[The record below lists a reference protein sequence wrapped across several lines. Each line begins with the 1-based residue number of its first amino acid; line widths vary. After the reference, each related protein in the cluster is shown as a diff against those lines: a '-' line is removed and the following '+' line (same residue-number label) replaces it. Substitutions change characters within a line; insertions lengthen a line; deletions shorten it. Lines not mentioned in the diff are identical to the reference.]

1 MSLAE
6 LKERVSKATGPDREI
21 DAMMC
26 VALHVTDDP
35 NWIPPA
41 TNVWQY
47 DRFGGVGVYPPEG
60 KRLGQP
66 GYTDDQLV
74 GSFRAPAYTASLDA
88 AVALVEKMLPGWS
101 YGFAMRGDKLRREGC
116 DDERAYA
123 WLKNGDQADADA
135 PTLPLA
141 ILSALLEALAET
153 TDQSKEY
160 VK

>member
-1 MSLAE
+1 MSTLQE
-6 LKERVSKATGPDREI
+6 LIARVEAASEPDRDLDGEI
-21 DAMMC
+21 EVAM
-26 VALHVTDDP
+26 
-35 NWIPPA
+35 
-41 TNVWQY
+41 
-47 DRFGGVGVYPPEG
+47 FGGTIIQTQDNHTMTANIAVRRPSANHVGGFAREHV
-60 KRLGQP
+60 P
-66 GYTDDQLV
+66 G
-74 GSFRAPAYTASLDA
+74 YTASLDA
-88 AVALVEKMLPGWS
+88 AVRLVEEKLPGWS